1 MVDVRTPAGL
11 FSQTNLGSSP
21 SRTSND
27 HSPTH
32 MASIRQPTPP
42 RLVPIFLSVL
52 WQSEDLRMIP
62 RDPPPCNCPGT
73 TRKLRITLVSLQ
85 GISTTSVC
93 SCAPAEL
100 LLRIGYLPSAPLQP
114 SYAFDIEMLD
124 LVRELHLRSRPNK
137 TAWSST
143 IEAFLS
149 ARGYIINGQDVI
161 RRKFTTALRWFTY
174 LRIETDLV
182 IKWAAKNPVRR
193 EVAFVE
199 EPEEDLEGEWEDD
212 DQADDML
219 AYLCEC
225 CACCF
230 GGNLTGEENFDPHK
244 DAVSV
249 SFRPVVVSNDAPLT
263 HPRSASLSVAE
274 LRAAERYVEDA
285 RPSRP
290 TAAPKKLSSA
300 PDKVEDGMKVPKSV
314 LDGCL
319 DSFTAADEKRTKAST
334 KYFVDTGLMALLW
347 WHDRVLW
354 IANMK
359 TAGERQYY
367 AIALILKLFKYLP
380 KTTTVGILYDIGCQL
395 ERSCKKWPLIP
406 ELLPR
411 IAWGVS
417 VFHAYGHQW
426 PCQLIYHPR
435 KRAGFGLSD
444 GEGCERFWSAIEF
457 LIPTLR
463 VSGYHQRIFTL
474 DVQVSSL
481 QKQSLALLG
490 HWIKR
495 KFLKCREKRLAAI
508 EVLGDLTYSDEL
520 LEEEWGHQV
529 SSQTRPLARATGGLA
544 KKAVKAILTLTEF
557 SSSLAKEIRAIA
569 KKAARTQSGDT
580 LEDLLDART
589 HLESRKEAIDSQIS
603 AKRKALSVGDQKNFA
618 ALVKDKYLE
627 LRMKT
632 LAVKERLQAKLQS
645 RKFELERV
653 DRAYSH
659 ASANKSQLQTHVKRQ
674 VGRHSGSITTT
685 LKKYNDL
692 CSKIEVMLRQGKA
705 PPGTIAPQRIPP
717 ENLYS
722 LDVNSVI
729 WDNSGLHETD
739 EVAVPGWM
747 GNDEIRQGIVAWLEV
762 QRCNEELTR
771 LRRECLNLQDFALR
785 EWEGLAAAY
794 EFCVLNA
801 LSDINFALDNDDIKY
816 QLLTMQKNLSS
827 LIATWRENI
836 RIVSRDAW
844 LKFWGPENE
853 TTPPTGPPLAAH
865 PPERTPEGSD
875 SEGTSS
881 DEGGSELEADDRV
894 LQALESMNLLGEEGE
909 DEEEGEEEE
918 VWEGGEVQE
927 REVSDAGESDGS
939 CSSSPRKRKRR

>member
-1 MVDVRTPAGL
+1 MR
-11 FSQTNLGSSP
+11 
-21 SRTSND
+21 
-27 HSPTH
+27 

-42 RLVPIFLSVL
+42 QVRRDYRQAQWLRWTKDVIPQLVLIFLSVL
-52 WQSEDLRMIP
+52 RQSEDLRMIP
-62 RDPPPCNCPGT
+62 RDPSSCNCPGT

-85 GISTTSVC
+85 GIYTTSVC

-100 LLRIGYLPSAPLQP
+100 LLRIGYLPSAPLRP
-114 SYAFDIEMLD
+114 SYAFDVEMLD
-124 LVRELHLRSRPNK
+124 LVRELHLRSPPNK

-143 IEAFLS
+143 IEVFLS

-161 RRKFTTALRWFTY
+161 QRKFTTALRWFTY

-182 IKWAAKNPVRR
+182 IKRAAKNPVRR

-219 AYLCEC
+219 AYLREC

-230 GGNLTGEENFDPHK
+230 GGDLTGEEDFDPHK
-244 DAVSV
+244 DA
-249 SFRPVVVSNDAPLT
+249 PVVVVCLDANFTQKRRNPVRGKLNDAPLT
-263 HPRSASLSVAE
+263 HPRSASLSMAE

-290 TAAPKKLSSA
+290 TAAPKKSSSA

-334 KYFVDTGLMALLW
+334 KYFADTGLMALLCR
-347 WHDRVLW
+347 HDRVLW
-354 IANMK
+354 VANMK

-406 ELLPR
+406 ELLPQ

-474 DVQVSSL
+474 DVQVSFL
-481 QKQSLALLG
+481 RKQSLALLE

-495 KFLKCREKRLAAI
+495 KFLKCWEKCLAAI

-544 KKAVKAILTLTEF
+544 KKAVKVILTLTEF
-557 SSSLAKEIRAIA
+557 SSSLAKEIRAID

-589 HLESRKEAIDSQIS
+589 HLES
-603 AKRKALSVGDQKNFA
+603 DQKNLA
-618 ALVKDKYLE
+618 ALAKDKHLE

-632 LAVKERLQAKLQS
+632 LAVKERLRAKLQS

-659 ASANKSQLQTHVKRQ
+659 ASANESQLQTHVKRQ
-674 VGRHSGSITTT
+674 VSRHSGSITTT

-692 CSKIEVMLRQGKA
+692 CGEIEVMLRQGKA
-705 PPGTIAPQRIPP
+705 PPGMIAPQRIPP

-722 LDVNSVI
+722 LDVDSVI
-729 WDNSGLHETD
+729 WDDSGLHETD
-739 EVAVPGWM
+739 EVTVPGWM
-747 GNDEIRQGIVAWLEV
+747 GNDEIRRGIVAWLEV

-771 LRRECLNLQDFALR
+771 LRRECLNLQVFALR

-794 EFCVLNA
+794 EFC
-801 LSDINFALDNDDIKY
+801 DNNDIKY

-836 RIVSRDAW
+836 RIVSRDTW
-844 LKFWGPENE
+844 LKSWGPENE

-918 VWEGGEVQE
+918 VWEGARCRRE
-927 REVSDAGESDGS
+927 RYLMLGNPMVRA
-939 CSSSPRKRKRR
+939 PVRRASGNSVR